1 MAKTKEQ
8 KKVII
13 EDLTD
18 KINRQKS
25 AALIDFSGID
35 SVNLFALRD
44 ELKKEDCQLQ
54 VIKKTLVQK
63 VLEKLGEKDLADKI
77 KSIKGQMALVFGFS
91 DEVAPAKVCYQF
103 SKKQEKLQL
112 IAGILGKE
120 FLDKEKIMA
129 LAELPSKQELLARLV
144 GSLKAPI
151 SNFVY
156 VLNGNIKGLVC
167 ALNAIKEN
175 K

>member
-8 KKVII
+8 KQIII

-18 KINRQKS
+18 KMKQQKS

-35 SVNLFALRD
+35 SVSLFALRD
-44 ELKKEDCQLQ
+44 ELKEADCQLQ

-63 VLEKLGEKDLADKI
+63 VLEKIGQQDLADKI
-77 KSIKGQMALVFGFS
+77 KEISGQLALVFGFS
-91 DEVAPAKVCYQF
+91 DEVAPARICHQF
-103 SKKQEKLQL
+103 AKKQDKLKL
-112 IAGILGKE
+112 KAGILDGDLLSQE
-120 FLDKEKIMA
+120 QIIA

-144 GSLKAPI
+144 GSLKAPV

-156 VLNGNIKGLVC
+156 VLNGNIKGLVY